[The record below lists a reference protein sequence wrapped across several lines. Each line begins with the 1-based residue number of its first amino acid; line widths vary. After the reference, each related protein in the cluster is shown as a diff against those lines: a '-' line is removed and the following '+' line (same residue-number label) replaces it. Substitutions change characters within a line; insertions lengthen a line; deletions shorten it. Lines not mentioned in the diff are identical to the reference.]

1 MIFQCRD
8 LERALQSEELMP
20 DAIAHAQACTA
31 CRKQLDEWSE
41 ISVAARELHEE
52 WDSPSLWPRIQS
64 DLSELAP
71 ERRSF
76 RWWQWG
82 VALAAVLLLAVALT
96 QVWPGR
102 QTQTATDLPSNDFL
116 TREALRDVEKSELEY
131 EKSIERLSAVAGA
144 SLEKS
149 STLLAAA
156 YRKKR
161 ALLDSATADLKPQRD
176 GNEYNFYLRTQL
188 ASLYQE
194 KQSTLKEWLKN
205 AKNN

>member
-1 MIFQCRD
+1 MIFQCSD

-20 DAIAHAQACTA
+20 DAIAHAETCTA

-41 ISVAARELHEE
+41 ISVGARELHEE
-52 WDSPSLWPRIQS
+52 WESPSLWPRIQS

-82 VALAAVLLLAVALT
+82 VALAAVLLLAAALT

-102 QTQTATDLPSNDFL
+102 QTEPATNQASDDFL

-149 STLLAAA
+149 STPLAAA
-156 YRKKR
+156 YREKLV
-161 ALLDSATADLKPQRD
+161 LLDSAIADLKSHMD
-176 GNEYNFYLRTQL
+176 GNAYNVYLRTQL

-194 KQSTLKEWLKN
+194 KQSTLKEWLEN
-205 AKNN
+205 AKSN